1 MDGVEENKSSIKNQI
16 LKEKEFKNS
25 EFIAAIIIN
34 IIFLYIV
41 NNLLNWNIS
50 FIAPTFS
57 QVLFILNVSIIA
69 NILANIG
76 FLIYQRGWFRSLA
89 QIILNIIGFAVAYSF
104 FVVFP
109 FVFQTIAFAYILK
122 FLLILG
128 MIALVIASIVE
139 VLRLI
144 FVNILKVNP

>member
-1 MDGVEENKSSIKNQI
+1 MDEVEENRSSIKNQI

-34 IIFLYIV
+34 IIFLYV
-41 NNLLNWNIS
+41 ANNILNWNLS

-57 QVLFILNVSIIA
+57 QVLFILNISIIA

-104 FVVFP
+104 YVLFP
-109 FVFQTIAFAYILK
+109 FVFQIAIITYALKFALIIAMIAIVLATIVEILRLLLVHILK
-122 FLLILG
+122 FD
-128 MIALVIASIVE
+128 
-139 VLRLI
+139 
-144 FVNILKVNP
+144 F